1 MTGNS
6 RFTPAASLALGG
18 PDWLVDRRRHAAEL
32 LAGVAWPT
40 ASEEIWRY
48 SRIND
53 FDLERFRPLTAS
65 EIGNVGVE
73 NAPGGG
79 VVAAEAGRAP
89 G

>member
-1 MTGNS
+1 MTGNT

-18 PDWLVDRRRHAAEL
+18 PDWLVERRRRAAEQ
-32 LAGVAWPT
+32 LADVEWPT

-53 FDLERFRPLTAS
+53 FDLDRYRPMTEA
-65 EIGNVGVE
+65 EIGAVGVE

-79 VVAAEAGRAP
+79 VRRRGGR
-89 G
+89 